1 MLVVGCLQEEWISPY
16 EAVLPPTAPSLLMSH
31 PKQTVS
37 FSRWKK
43 YFNRASVGSV
53 LTEVLPTEVLLL

>member
-1 MLVVGCLQEEWISPY
+1 MRLCFPLQP
-16 EAVLPPTAPSLLMSH
+16 PSLLMSH

-53 LTEVLPTEVLLL
+53 LTVVLPTEVLLL